1 MNLKDFEHH
10 IKAGLNQERLPVDTE
25 SLFEAIEPQ
34 LLRKKSKRRIPLL
47 LLMVIVGV
55 GLGLYINLYPKQ
67 KEHPGIRSD
76 MAYQYPAENLS
87 GTRGN
92 EASSEYVSIEQESV
106 DESENKTTIFSGKSE
121 NQSLNNAGFDYMNRG
136 KSSDDG
142 TVLNVRQPDA
152 SEENRER
159 DKQSF
164 SSEDKEK
171 EMELPV
177 MIVNSHS
184 SFLNHQAPL
193 QLLSLPL
200 RTQLKS
206 TSLGWDTGLTG
217 GKIKCP
223 DFKKKSSFLLE
234 LRPEAGYFLPFK
246 TLGYPGSEP
255 NELYLLRQENEKTL
269 EGLQAGLSLVLKKD
283 NTPFYLRVGA
293 MYSRHSERMN
303 LSYSYER
310 SDTTQGIISI
320 TKSQNGDTLTV
331 IMGDIINSTTFEGTS
346 VVHHSFRRWDI
357 PVAMGYERRKKN
369 WTLGVELGLQMNVSL
384 VKEGR
389 ILASE
394 NSFASTNYNN
404 SFKSRLKPRFFGD
417 VHVGYKIHP
426 RWMPYMAL
434 RYIPQES
441 AYTRGSAPV
450 SQTYRQLG
458 VNLGISYLIF

>member
-25 SLFEAIEPQ
+25 SLFKAIEPQ
-34 LLRKKSKRRIPLL
+34 LLRKKSKRRISLF
-47 LLMVIVGV
+47 LLMAIIGV
-55 GLGLYINLYPKQ
+55 GLGLYIALYPKQ

-76 MAYQYPAENLS
+76 MAYQYPAETRF
-87 GTRGN
+87 GTRDN
-92 EASSEYVSIEQESV
+92 ELSTDYVSNEQESV
-106 DESENKTTIFSGKSE
+106 DESVHKATAVFGKAESQSFSK
-121 NQSLNNAGFDYMNRG
+121 AGIDSMNRE

-142 TVLNVRQPDA
+142 TVVNVRQPDA

-164 SSEDKEK
+164 SLDNKEK
-171 EMELPV
+171 DRDEPV
-177 MIVNSHS
+177 IYGPYHS
-184 SFLNHQAPL
+184 SDLNRQTPL
-193 QLLSLPL
+193 QLLSLPS

-206 TSLGWDTGLTG
+206 TSRLWDTGLTG

-234 LRPEAGYFLPFK
+234 MRPEAGYFFPLK
-246 TLGYPGSEP
+246 TLGYTGSEP
-255 NELYLLRQENEKTL
+255 NELYVLRQKNEKTL

-283 NTPFYLRVGA
+283 NTPFYLRLGG

-357 PVAMGYERRKKN
+357 PVAIGYERRKKN

-384 VKEGR
+384 IKEGR

-394 NSFASTNYNN
+394 NSFTHTHNNN
-404 SFKSRLKPRFFGD
+404 SFKSRLKPGFFGD
-417 VHVGYKIHP
+417 VHVGYKVHP

-434 RYIPQES
+434 RYIPQAS
-441 AYTRGSAPV
+441 AYTSGSAPV

-458 VNLGISYLIF
+458 ANLGISYLIF